1 MPDVGSVKYQV
12 ELDNSKLDH
21 DISKTESEISSKLD
35 AISGKLGQSLGY
47 QVFKDIGSAAIKA
60 GEAMVGFAADSVKV
74 GAEFDSSMAQV
85 AATMGVTVD
94 EVQELRDFAREMGAS
109 TAFSASEAADAL
121 NYMALAGYDAEKSME
136 MLPTVLDLAAAGDI
150 ELARA
155 SDMVT
160 DAASALGLTTEETAQ
175 MVDKMAQASSKSN
188 TSVAQLGDA
197 ILTVGG
203 TAKNLAG
210 GTTELSTAL
219 GIMADAGIKGAEGGT
234 HLRNILLALNPTT
247 KDADAAFKMLGV
259 DAYDADGNLRPL
271 EDTFAVLATKLDAFA
286 AQDRATILSDI
297 FNKTDLAAVDSMLTA
312 AIVDIDEV
320 RETLNAT
327 GVEWDKYSD
336 RVWAADGVI
345 EGLFSDIA
353 WNLGELKTGQMSV
366 AEMAEYLASEYEL
379 SMDDALTAVQ
389 AVTDGV
395 SQQQD
400 RWHELAGYIDDS
412 AGAAQRM
419 ADTQLDNL
427 AGDVKIMQSALADV
441 QITISDALTPTLRE
455 FVQFGAGA
463 LQELST
469 AFKEGGLS
477 GAVDA
482 FGQILTEGIALI
494 LSKAP
499 DLVSAG
505 FQLILSLTTG
515 LIDNLPAMLD
525 AGLEMILALVDGLI
539 DNIPKIIESARKIVV
554 SLAEFILNNADRI
567 VEKGIELIAALTKG
581 MILAIPDMVRAIPT
595 IIAAMV
601 KALMSFNWM
610 SIGVDIIRGIGRG
623 IAEAAGTLIDA
634 AVEAARNAMD
644 SVKNFLGIHSP
655 STRAAKEIGE
665 PYAEGVA
672 EGIDDGMN
680 DISKSVE
687 LMGRTLTADVVL
699 PDVSGWAGSL
709 GAAFSAS
716 NSQQITV
723 VSELDGREIARGTA
737 VFMNEQLAWE
747 AR

>member
-12 ELDNSKLDH
+12 ELDNSKLDQ
-21 DISKTESEISSKLD
+21 DISKTESDISSKLGS
-35 AISGKLGQSLGY
+35 IGESLNKQFGY
-47 QVFKDIGSAAIKA
+47 QVFKDIGGAVVEA
-60 GEAMVGFAADSVKV
+60 GKQMVGFAADSVKV
-74 GAEFDSSMAQV
+74 GATFDSSMAQV

-94 EVQELRDFAREMGAS
+94 EIGELRDFAQEMGAS
-109 TAFSASEAADAL
+109 TAFSASQAADAL

-203 TAKNLAG
+203 TAKILTG

-234 HLRNILLALNPTT
+234 HMRNVLLALNPTT
-247 KDADAAFKMLGV
+247 KDAIEAFEELGLN
-259 DAYDADGNLRPL
+259 AYDAEGNLRPL
-271 EDTFAVLATKLDAFA
+271 SDTFAELSIKL
-286 AQDRATILSDI
+286 QDYTDQERQDILSEM
-297 FNKTDLAAVDSMLTA
+297 FNKTDLAAVDALLSAAAVNMDAISAAVEQSGINWDVYNDKVWMAGEGAQGVISEILWNTQALIDGTMTA
-312 AIVDIDEV
+312 SDEV
-320 RETLNAT
+320 
-327 GVEWDKYSD
+327 
-336 RVWAADGVI
+336 
-345 EGLFSDIA
+345 
-353 WNLGELKTGQMSV
+353 
-366 AEMAEYLASEYEL
+366 EYLMSEYGLSAGDAKKAVEAVTSAVSEQSNRWDEL
-379 SMDDALTAVQ
+379 S
-389 AVTDGV
+389 
-395 SQQQD
+395 
-400 RWHELAGYIDDS
+400 GYIDD
-412 AGAAQRM
+412 ATGAAEKM

-427 AGDVKIMQSALADV
+427 AGDITLMQNALEGV
-441 QITISDALTPTLRE
+441 QIAISDALTPTLRE
-455 FVQFGAGA
+455 FVQFGGNA
-463 LQELST
+463 LQELSM

-482 FGQILTEGIALI
+482 FGEILSEGITLI
-494 LSKAP
+494 LGKTP
-499 DLVSAG
+499 DLVKAG
-505 FQLILSLTTG
+505 MEL
-515 LIDNLPAMLD
+515 
-525 AGLEMILALVDGLI
+525 ILALVEGIADNLPEILEAGLEILLTLVDGII
-539 DNIPKIIESARKIVV
+539 DNIPKLIDAGLKIVTALCDFLIKNSDKV
-554 SLAEFILNNADRI
+554 TQ
-567 VEKGIELIAALTKG
+567 KGVELIAALIKG
-581 MILAIPDMVRAIPT
+581 LLLAIPDIVAAIPKLIRAIWET
-595 IIAAMV
+595 FTN
-601 KALMSFNWM
+601 FNWL
-610 SIGVDIIRGIGRG
+610 SLGADIIKG
-623 IAEAAGTLIDA
+623 IAKGIAGAAGEIASA
-634 AVEAARNAMD
+634 AKEAARNALNAA
-644 SVKNFLGIHSP
+644 KEFLGIHSP
-655 STRAAKEIGE
+655 SARAAAEIGE

-716 NSQQITV
+716 SSQQITV

-737 VFMNEQLAWE
+737 VYMNEQLAWE

>member
-12 ELDNSKLDH
+12 ELDNSKLDQ
-21 DISKTESEISSKLD
+21 DISKTESDISSKLGS
-35 AISGKLGQSLGY
+35 IGESLNKQFGY
-47 QVFKDIGSAAIKA
+47 QVFKDIGGAVVEA
-60 GEAMVGFAADSVKV
+60 GKQMVGFAADSVRV

-109 TAFSASEAADAL
+109 TAFSASQAADAL

-463 LQELST
+463 LQELTT
-469 AFKEGGLS
+469 AFNEGGLS

-482 FGQILTEGIALI
+482 FGEILSEGITLI
-494 LSKAP
+494 LSKTP
-499 DLVSAG
+499 DLVKAG
-505 FQLILSLTTG
+505 MELILA
-515 LIDNLPAMLD
+515 LIEGIVDNLPEMLE
-525 AGLEMILALVDGLI
+525 AGLEILLTLVDGLI
-539 DNIPKIIESARKIVV
+539 DNIPRLIDAGLKIVTALCDFLIKNSDKV
-554 SLAEFILNNADRI
+554 T
-567 VEKGIELIAALTKG
+567 EKGVELIAALVKG
-581 MILAIPDMVRAIPT
+581 LLLAIPDIVAAIPKLIRAIWET
-595 IIAAMV
+595 FTN
-601 KALMSFNWM
+601 FNWL
-610 SIGVDIIRGIGRG
+610 SLGADIIKGVAKG
-623 IAEAAGTLIDA
+623 IAGSAGEIANAAK
-634 AVEAARNAMD
+634 EAARNALNAA
-644 SVKNFLGIHSP
+644 KEFLGIHSP
-655 STRAAKEIGE
+655 SARAAAEIGE

-672 EGIDDGMN
+672 EGIDDGMS

-716 NSQQITV
+716 SSQQITV